1 MAFVLQD
8 VINEIEETRS
18 LEPLKKFKKENLVKV
33 AAHYGITPAVGATKS
48 HILNLIK
55 DHCVENDIIDEVEE
69 KPIAETAEIVRLK
82 LDFEREERRLARE
95 AEKALQD
102 AQFAE
107 AQKAREAAEAEAEKA
122 RELRLAELKEA
133 RELRELELKAEQE
146 KALLAAEI
154 EAKKEAAAREHELK
168 MAGLGKHSPSDK
180 ASVFDPA
187 RNIRLVPPFQEKEV
201 DKYFAHFEKVADS
214 LNWPKESWV
223 LLLQS
228 VLVGKAQEIYGSL
241 SVEQSSNYE
250 HVKEAILKAYELVPE
265 AYRQKFRNYLK
276 YDSKTH
282 VEFAR
287 EKENLFNRWCHSK
300 EIGQDFK
307 KLKQMVL
314 LEEFKDK
321 VRPDIRSHLDEQ
333 KVEELEKAA
342 IMADDYA
349 LTHKMSSK
357 SGNPQ
362 QKRYHGSGNRENVSR
377 NMDDRK
383 RQGKS
388 TENVGLVSKV
398 EPLKPISCGHCG
410 KPGHIITNCW
420 KLGGKTPCEHCG
432 RFNHKSEDCRIAK
445 NKLQKEVKPTGLTSL
460 KGLKVSPFNESE
472 NSKGVKVKPLIDR
485 NSFVEKNK
493 GIKVNPLHN
502 DKSCIEDEISPNTE
516 SDYME
521 NYKPFISKGVVS
533 LVGDENSSQKV
544 KILRDTGATQSLM
557 LDSVLPLTEKSFT
570 GANVLISGVEMGVLE
585 VPLHEVNIKSSLI
598 NGNIVIGMRPSLP
611 VEGISL
617 ILGNDLAGEKV
628 MVDPRVVEKPRDD
641 EETERLAEKFPG
653 IFPASVVTR
662 SMKAKEEAIKEQGKE
677 EIGLSGT
684 FLENI
689 DGKFEERN
697 KEKADK
703 ALMRKESRNVK
714 ENIPEKQESESK
726 SVISRQNLIEEQSN
740 DKELLDLFKIAL
752 TPVEAEKVSVG
763 YLIKDDILMRKWS
776 PTACDNNE
784 KGETV
789 YQIVVPTVYRREVL
803 ELAHDLPMSGH
814 LGVRKTYNRVLQHF
828 FWPGLKR
835 DVAKWCRECHTCQLG
850 GKPNQNIPQA
860 PLHPIPVFDEPFS
873 HIIIDC
879 VGPLPKTKSQNEFL
893 LTIMCSST
901 RFPEAIPLR
910 SIKTNAI
917 LKALIKFFTIF
928 GLPKS
933 IQSDQGTNFMAHA
946 FQQVMNQLGI
956 KQYKSSAYHPESQGA
971 LERFHQTLKTMIR
984 MYCTEN
990 SRDWDEGVHLL
1001 LFAVRESVQESLG
1014 FSPFELV
1021 FGHAV
1026 RGPLLLLKEK
1036 WLDEDPE
1043 KISVLKYVAT
1053 FKDRLFRAGQ
1063 MAKRNLQ
1070 ESQSKMKVW
1079 YDRKAKSRC
1088 FEPGDRVLVLFPVV
1102 GNPLQAKYSGPYK
1115 VVKKISDTNY
1125 LVKTPDRRKETQVCH
1140 INMLKAYH
1148 EKPKPELVTLNNR
1161 LGLESLTHSKDC
1173 VGQVAEKEEDTESEV
1188 RLGNDQQPI
1197 KLQNSQILNDLD
1209 TKLSHLPSVQR
1220 KELAEVITQYR
1231 EVFPDVP
1238 SKTNLIEHDVDVGDS
1253 APIKQHPY
1261 RVSPMKKELLDKE
1274 VQYMLKNDIIEESQ
1288 SNWSSPCILVPKHDG
1303 GFRFC
1308 TDFRKVNDK
1317 TKSDSFPIPRIAD
1330 CIDQIGNA
1338 KFVSTFDM
1346 LKGYWQ
1352 VPLTQRAR
1360 EISAFVTPSGLYQY
1374 KVMPFGMKNAPAT
1387 FQRMVNKLVR
1397 DIDGC
1402 EGYIDDVVIYS
1413 DNWSDHIHQIKRFF
1427 QIMREAKLTINL
1439 MKSEFGKATV
1449 KYLGHIVGQGQ
1460 VRPLDAKI
1468 QTIAKFPIPTSR
1480 KELARFLG
1488 MAGYYRN
1495 FCLNFSDIAAPLT
1508 NLLSKKVKFVWTDD
1522 CQMAFDKVKLL
1533 LQKSP
1538 VLKSPD
1544 YEKPFKLIIDSSDV
1558 GTGSVLVQE
1567 ASDGLD
1573 HPVSYFSKKF
1583 LKYQKNYSVVEKET
1597 LGLVLALEHFDVY
1610 LGSTP
1615 FKIKVYTDHNPLTF
1629 LKTMKNK
1636 NQRLVRWSLALQE
1649 YNLEIQHIPGSENV
1663 VADAL
1668 SRCIG

>member
-33 AAHYGITPAVGATKS
+33 AVHYGITPAVGATKS

-55 DHCVENDIIDEVEE
+55 DHCVEHDIIDEVEE

-107 AQKAREAAEAEAEKA
+107 AQKAREAAEAEAQRA
-122 RELRLAELKEA
+122 RDLRLAELKEA

-146 KALLAAEI
+146 KALLEAE
-154 EAKKEAAAREHELK
+154 KEAAAREHELK
-168 MAGLGKHSPSDK
+168 MASLGKHSPSDK
-180 ASVFDPA
+180 ASAFDPA

-362 QKRYHGSGNRENVSR
+362 QKRYHGSGNRENISR

-502 DKSCIEDEISPNTE
+502 DKSCIEDKISPNTE

-521 NYKPFISKGVVS
+521 NYKPFISEGVVS

-557 LDSVLPLTEKSFT
+557 LDSVLPLTENSFT

-662 SMKAKEEAIKEQGKE
+662 SMKAKKEVIKEQGKE

-689 DGKFEERN
+689 GVKFEERN
-697 KEKADK
+697 SEKVEKAF
-703 ALMRKESRNVK
+703 MRNESRNVK

-752 TPVEAEKVSVG
+752 TPLEAEKVSVG
-763 YLIKDDILMRKWS
+763 YLIKENILMRKWS
-776 PTACDNNE
+776 
-784 KGETV
+784 
-789 YQIVVPTVYRREVL
+789 
-803 ELAHDLPMSGH
+803 
-814 LGVRKTYNRVLQHF
+814 
-828 FWPGLKR
+828 
-835 DVAKWCRECHTCQLG
+835 
-850 GKPNQNIPQA
+850 
-860 PLHPIPVFDEPFS
+860 S
-873 HIIIDC
+873 HC
-879 VGPLPKTKSQNEFL
+879 V
-893 LTIMCSST
+893 TI
-901 RFPEAIPLR
+901 
-910 SIKTNAI
+910 
-917 LKALIKFFTIF
+917 
-928 GLPKS
+928 
-933 IQSDQGTNFMAHA
+933 
-946 FQQVMNQLGI
+946 
-956 KQYKSSAYHPESQGA
+956 
-971 LERFHQTLKTMIR
+971 
-984 MYCTEN
+984 
-990 SRDWDEGVHLL
+990 
-1001 LFAVRESVQESLG
+1001 
-1014 FSPFELV
+1014 
-1021 FGHAV
+1021 
-1026 RGPLLLLKEK
+1026 GPLLLLKEK

-1063 MAKRNLQ
+1063 IAKRNLQ

-1125 LVKTPDRRKETQVCH
+1125 LVKTPGRRKETQVCH

-1188 RLGNDQQPI
+1188 RLENDQQPI
-1197 KLQNSQILNDLD
+1197 KLQNSQILNDLG
-1209 TKLSHLPSVQR
+1209 TKLSHLPLVQR

-1238 SKTNLIEHDVDVGDS
+1238 SKTNLIEHDVDVGDY

-1261 RVSPMKKELLDKE
+1261 RVSPIKKELLDKE

-1402 EGYIDDVVIYS
+1402 EGYIDDVVIFS
-1413 DNWSDHIHQIKRFF
+1413 DNWSDHIRQIERFF

-1468 QTIAKFPIPTSR
+1468 QTIVKYPIPTSR

-1522 CQMAFDKVKLL
+1522 CQLAFDKVKLL

>member
-18 LEPLKKFKKENLVKV
+18 LEPLKKLKKENLVKV

-55 DHCVENDIIDEVEE
+55 DHCVENDIINEVEE

-82 LDFEREERRLARE
+82 LDFEREERQKARDAEKAARE
-95 AEKALQD
+95 AAE
-102 AQFAE
+102 AE
-107 AQKAREAAEAEAEKA
+107 AQKAREAA
-122 RELRLAELKEA
+122 RDLRLAELKEA

-168 MAGLGKHSPSDK
+168 MASLGKQSPSDK

-362 QKRYHGSGNRENVSR
+362 QKRYHGSGNRENISR

-420 KLGGKTPCEHCG
+420 KLGGKTPGEHCG

-485 NSFVEKNK
+485 NNFVEKNK
-493 GIKVNPLHN
+493 GIKINPLHN
-502 DKSCIEDEISPNTE
+502 DKSCLEDKISPNTE

-521 NYKPFISKGVVS
+521 NYKPFISEGVVS
-533 LVGDENSSQKV
+533 LVGDESSSQKV

-557 LDSVLPLTEKSFT
+557 LDSVLPLTENSFT
-570 GANVLISGVEMGVLE
+570 GANVLISGVEMGVFE

-598 NGNIVIGMRPSLP
+598 NGNTVIGMRPSLS

-628 MVDPRVVEKPRDD
+628 MVDPRVVEKPGDD
-641 EETERLAEKFPG
+641 ERTEKLAEKFPG

-662 SMKAKEEAIKEQGKE
+662 SMKAKKEAIKEQGKE
-677 EIGLSGT
+677 EIDLSGT

-689 DGKFEERN
+689 DVKFEERN

-703 ALMRKESRNVK
+703 ALMRNESRNVK

-752 TPVEAEKVSVG
+752 TPVEAKKVSVG
-763 YLIKDDILMRKWS
+763 YLIKDKILMRKWS
-776 PTACDNNE
+776 THH
-784 KGETV
+784 V
-789 YQIVVPTVYRREVL
+789 
-803 ELAHDLPMSGH
+803 
-814 LGVRKTYNRVLQHF
+814 
-828 FWPGLKR
+828 
-835 DVAKWCRECHTCQLG
+835 
-850 GKPNQNIPQA
+850 
-860 PLHPIPVFDEPFS
+860 
-873 HIIIDC
+873 
-879 VGPLPKTKSQNEFL
+879 
-893 LTIMCSST
+893 TI
-901 RFPEAIPLR
+901 A
-910 SIKTNAI
+910 
-917 LKALIKFFTIF
+917 
-928 GLPKS
+928 
-933 IQSDQGTNFMAHA
+933 
-946 FQQVMNQLGI
+946 
-956 KQYKSSAYHPESQGA
+956 
-971 LERFHQTLKTMIR
+971 
-984 MYCTEN
+984 
-990 SRDWDEGVHLL
+990 
-1001 LFAVRESVQESLG
+1001 
-1014 FSPFELV
+1014 
-1021 FGHAV
+1021 
-1026 RGPLLLLKEK
+1026 PLLLLKEK

-1088 FEPGDRVLVLFPVV
+1088 FEPGERVLVLFSVI

-1148 EKPKPELVTLNNR
+1148 EKPKPELMILNNK
-1161 LGLESLTHSKDC
+1161 LGLENPMHSESC

-1188 RLGNDQQPI
+1188 RLENDQQPI
-1197 KLQNSQILNDLD
+1197 KLQNSQILNDLG
-1209 TKLSHLPSVQR
+1209 TKLSHLPLVQR

-1261 RVSPMKKELLDKE
+1261 RVSPIKKELLDKE

-1338 KFVSTFDM
+1338 KFVSMFDM

-1413 DNWSDHIHQIKRFF
+1413 DDWSDHIRQIKRFF

-1468 QTIAKFPIPTSR
+1468 QTIVKFPIPTSR

-1495 FCLNFSDIAAPLT
+1495 FCLNFSEIAAPLT

-1522 CQMAFDKVKLL
+1522 CQLAFDKVKLL

-1544 YEKPFKLIIDSSDV
+1544 YELIIDSSDV

-1615 FKIKVYTDHNPLTF
+1615 YKIKVYTDHNPLTF

-1649 YNLEIQHIPGSENV
+1649 YKLEIQHIPGSENV

>member
-18 LEPLKKFKKENLVKV
+18 LEPLKKLKKENLIKV
-33 AAHYGITPAVGATKS
+33 AAHYGITPAIGATKS
-48 HILNLIK
+48 HILDLIK
-55 DHCVENDIIDEVEE
+55 EHCVENNIIDEVEE
-69 KPIAETAEIVRLK
+69 KPIAETAEIVKLK

-95 AEKALQD
+95 AEKA
-102 AQFAE
+102 
-107 AQKAREAAEAEAEKA
+107 AREEA

-146 KALLAAEI
+146 KALLEAE
-154 EAKKEAAAREHELK
+154 KEAAAREHELK
-168 MAGLGKHSPSDK
+168 MASLGKQSPSDK
-180 ASVFDPA
+180 AGVFDPA

-362 QKRYHGSGNRENVSR
+362 QKRYHGSGNRENISR
-377 NMDDRK
+377 NADDRK

-398 EPLKPISCGHCG
+398 EPSKPISCGHCG

-521 NYKPFISKGVVS
+521 NYKPFISEGVVS

-557 LDSVLPLTEKSFT
+557 LDSVLPLTENSFT

-641 EETERLAEKFPG
+641 VKTERLAEKFPG

-662 SMKAKEEAIKEQGKE
+662 SMKAKKEAIKEQGKE

-689 DGKFEERN
+689 DVKFEKRN

-726 SVISRQNLIEEQSN
+726 SVISRQNLIGEQSK

-752 TPVEAEKVSVG
+752 TPLEAEKVSVG
-763 YLIKDDILMRKWS
+763 YLIKDKILVRKWS
-776 PTACDNNE
+776 THH
-784 KGETV
+784 V
-789 YQIVVPTVYRREVL
+789 
-803 ELAHDLPMSGH
+803 
-814 LGVRKTYNRVLQHF
+814 
-828 FWPGLKR
+828 
-835 DVAKWCRECHTCQLG
+835 
-850 GKPNQNIPQA
+850 
-860 PLHPIPVFDEPFS
+860 
-873 HIIIDC
+873 
-879 VGPLPKTKSQNEFL
+879 
-893 LTIMCSST
+893 TI
-901 RFPEAIPLR
+901 A
-910 SIKTNAI
+910 
-917 LKALIKFFTIF
+917 
-928 GLPKS
+928 
-933 IQSDQGTNFMAHA
+933 
-946 FQQVMNQLGI
+946 
-956 KQYKSSAYHPESQGA
+956 
-971 LERFHQTLKTMIR
+971 
-984 MYCTEN
+984 
-990 SRDWDEGVHLL
+990 
-1001 LFAVRESVQESLG
+1001 
-1014 FSPFELV
+1014 
-1021 FGHAV
+1021 
-1026 RGPLLLLKEK
+1026 PLLLLKEK

-1188 RLGNDQQPI
+1188 RLENDQQPI
-1197 KLQNSQILNDLD
+1197 KLQNSQILNDLG

-1238 SKTNLIEHDVDVGDS
+1238 SKTNLIKHDVDVGDS

-1402 EGYIDDVVIYS
+1402 EGYIDDVVIFS
-1413 DNWSDHIHQIKRFF
+1413 DNWSDHIRQIERFF

-1468 QTIAKFPIPTSR
+1468 QTIVKFPIPTSR

-1495 FCLNFSDIAAPLT
+1495 FCLNFSEIAAPLT

-1522 CQMAFDKVKLL
+1522 CQLAFDKVKLL

>member
-18 LEPLKKFKKENLVKV
+18 LEPLKKLKKENLVKV

-48 HILNLIK
+48 HILDLTK

-69 KPIAETAEIVRLK
+69 KLIAETAEIVRLK
-82 LDFEREERRLARE
+82 LDFEREEWRLARE
-95 AEKALQD
+95 EAREEAQEARDAEKA
-102 AQFAE
+102 
-107 AQKAREAAEAEAEKA
+107 AREAAEAEAQRA
-122 RELRLAELKEA
+122 RDLRLAELKEA

-168 MAGLGKHSPSDK
+168 MASLGKQSPSDK

-276 YDSKTH
+276 FDSKTH

-357 SGNPQ
+357 SGDPQ
-362 QKRYHGSGNRENVSR
+362 QKRYHGSGNRENISR
-377 NMDDRK
+377 NADDRK

-410 KPGHIITNCW
+410 KPGHIISNCW

-485 NSFVEKNK
+485 NHFVEKNK

-502 DKSCIEDEISPNTE
+502 DKICIEDKISPKTE

-521 NYKPFISKGVVS
+521 NFKPFISEGVVS

-557 LDSVLPLTEKSFT
+557 LDSVLPLAENSFT

-628 MVDPRVVEKPRDD
+628 MVDPRVVEKPRDN

-662 SMKAKEEAIKEQGKE
+662 SMNAKKEVIKEQGKE

-697 KEKADK
+697 KEKADN
-703 ALMRKESRNVK
+703 ALMRNESRNVK

-726 SVISRQNLIEEQSN
+726 SVISRQNLIVEQSK

-763 YLIKDDILMRKWS
+763 YLIKDNILMRKWS
-776 PTACDNNE
+776 S
-784 KGETV
+784 
-789 YQIVVPTVYRREVL
+789 
-803 ELAHDLPMSGH
+803 H
-814 LGVRKTYNRVLQHF
+814 RV
-828 FWPGLKR
+828 
-835 DVAKWCRECHTCQLG
+835 
-850 GKPNQNIPQA
+850 
-860 PLHPIPVFDEPFS
+860 
-873 HIIIDC
+873 
-879 VGPLPKTKSQNEFL
+879 
-893 LTIMCSST
+893 TI
-901 RFPEAIPLR
+901 
-910 SIKTNAI
+910 
-917 LKALIKFFTIF
+917 
-928 GLPKS
+928 
-933 IQSDQGTNFMAHA
+933 
-946 FQQVMNQLGI
+946 
-956 KQYKSSAYHPESQGA
+956 
-971 LERFHQTLKTMIR
+971 
-984 MYCTEN
+984 
-990 SRDWDEGVHLL
+990 
-1001 LFAVRESVQESLG
+1001 
-1014 FSPFELV
+1014 
-1021 FGHAV
+1021 
-1026 RGPLLLLKEK
+1026 GPLLLLKEK

-1063 MAKRNLQ
+1063 IAKRNLQ

-1115 VVKKISDTNY
+1115 VVRKISDTNY
-1125 LVKTPDRRKETQVCH
+1125 LVKTPGRRKETQVCH

-1161 LGLESLTHSKDC
+1161 LGLESPTHSKDC

-1197 KLQNSQILNDLD
+1197 KLQNSQILNDLG
-1209 TKLSHLPSVQR
+1209 TKLSHLPLVQR

-1274 VQYMLKNDIIEESQ
+1274 VQYMLENDIIEESQ

-1413 DNWSDHIHQIKRFF
+1413 DNWSDHIRQIKRFF
-1427 QIMREAKLTINL
+1427 QIMR
-1439 MKSEFGKATV
+1439 
-1449 KYLGHIVGQGQ
+1449 
-1460 VRPLDAKI
+1460 
-1468 QTIAKFPIPTSR
+1468 
-1480 KELARFLG
+1480 
-1488 MAGYYRN
+1488 
-1495 FCLNFSDIAAPLT
+1495 
-1508 NLLSKKVKFVWTDD
+1508 
-1522 CQMAFDKVKLL
+1522 
-1533 LQKSP
+1533 
-1538 VLKSPD
+1538 
-1544 YEKPFKLIIDSSDV
+1544 
-1558 GTGSVLVQE
+1558 
-1567 ASDGLD
+1567 D
-1573 HPVSYFSKKF
+1573 H
-1583 LKYQKNYSVVEKET
+1583 
-1597 LGLVLALEHFDVY
+1597 
-1610 LGSTP
+1610 
-1615 FKIKVYTDHNPLTF
+1615 
-1629 LKTMKNK
+1629 
-1636 NQRLVRWSLALQE
+1636 
-1649 YNLEIQHIPGSENV
+1649 
-1663 VADAL
+1663 
-1668 SRCIG
+1668 

>member
-1 MAFVLQD
+1 M
-8 VINEIEETRS
+8 
-18 LEPLKKFKKENLVKV
+18 KF
-33 AAHYGITPAVGATKS
+33 
-48 HILNLIK
+48 
-55 DHCVENDIIDEVEE
+55 
-69 KPIAETAEIVRLK
+69 
-82 LDFEREERRLARE
+82 
-95 AEKALQD
+95 
-102 AQFAE
+102 
-107 AQKAREAAEAEAEKA
+107 
-122 RELRLAELKEA
+122 
-133 RELRELELKAEQE
+133 
-146 KALLAAEI
+146 
-154 EAKKEAAAREHELK
+154 
-168 MAGLGKHSPSDK
+168 
-180 ASVFDPA
+180 
-187 RNIRLVPPFQEKEV
+187 
-201 DKYFAHFEKVADS
+201 
-214 LNWPKESWV
+214 
-223 LLLQS
+223 
-228 VLVGKAQEIYGSL
+228 
-241 SVEQSSNYE
+241 
-250 HVKEAILKAYELVPE
+250 
-265 AYRQKFRNYLK
+265 
-276 YDSKTH
+276 DSKTH

-362 QKRYHGSGNRENVSR
+362 QKRYHGSSYRENISR
-377 NMDDRK
+377 NADDRK

-410 KPGHIITNCW
+410 KPGHIISNCW

-445 NKLQKEVKPTGLTSL
+445 NKLQKDVKPTGLTSL

-472 NSKGVKVKPLIDR
+472 NQKGVKVKPLIDR
-485 NSFVEKNK
+485 NHFVEKNK

-502 DKSCIEDEISPNTE
+502 VKSCIEDEISPNTE

-521 NYKPFISKGVVS
+521 NYKPFISEGVVS

-557 LDSVLPLTEKSFT
+557 LDSVLPLTENSFT
-570 GANVLISGVEMGVLE
+570 GANVLISGVEMGILE

-628 MVDPRVVEKPRDD
+628 MVDPRVVEKPRDN
-641 EETERLAEKFPG
+641 EKTERLAEKFPG

-662 SMKAKEEAIKEQGKE
+662 SMKAKKEAIKEQGKE

-697 KEKADK
+697 KEKADN
-703 ALMRKESRNVK
+703 ALMRNESRTVK
-714 ENIPEKQESESK
+714 ENIPEKQESESR
-726 SVISRQNLIEEQSN
+726 SVISRQNLIENQSN

-763 YLIKDDILMRKWS
+763 YLVKDNILMRKWS

-789 YQIVVPTVYRREVL
+789 YQIVVPTVHRREVL
-803 ELAHDLPMSGH
+803 ELAHDLPVSGH
-814 LGVRKTYNRVLQHF
+814 LGVRKTYNKVLQHF

-835 DVAKWCRECHTCQLG
+835 DVAKWCKECHTCQLG

-873 HIIIDC
+873 HIFIDC
-879 VGPLPKTKSQNEFL
+879 VGPLPKTKSQNEYL

-910 SIKTNAI
+910 SIKTNTI
-917 LKALIKFFTIF
+917 LKALIKFFTLF

-971 LERFHQTLKTMIR
+971 LERFHQTLKTMIK
-984 MYCTEN
+984 MYCIEN
-990 SRDWDEGVHLL
+990 SKDWDEGVHLL
-1001 LFAVRESVQESLG
+1001 LLAVRESVQESLG

-1148 EKPKPELVTLNNR
+1148 EKPKT
-1161 LGLESLTHSKDC
+1161 
-1173 VGQVAEKEEDTESEV
+1173 
-1188 RLGNDQQPI
+1188 
-1197 KLQNSQILNDLD
+1197 
-1209 TKLSHLPSVQR
+1209 
-1220 KELAEVITQYR
+1220 
-1231 EVFPDVP
+1231 
-1238 SKTNLIEHDVDVGDS
+1238 
-1253 APIKQHPY
+1253 
-1261 RVSPMKKELLDKE
+1261 
-1274 VQYMLKNDIIEESQ
+1274 
-1288 SNWSSPCILVPKHDG
+1288 
-1303 GFRFC
+1303 
-1308 TDFRKVNDK
+1308 
-1317 TKSDSFPIPRIAD
+1317 RI
-1330 CIDQIGNA
+1330 
-1338 KFVSTFDM
+1338 
-1346 LKGYWQ
+1346 
-1352 VPLTQRAR
+1352 
-1360 EISAFVTPSGLYQY
+1360 
-1374 KVMPFGMKNAPAT
+1374 
-1387 FQRMVNKLVR
+1387 
-1397 DIDGC
+1397 
-1402 EGYIDDVVIYS
+1402 
-1413 DNWSDHIHQIKRFF
+1413 
-1427 QIMREAKLTINL
+1427 
-1439 MKSEFGKATV
+1439 
-1449 KYLGHIVGQGQ
+1449 
-1460 VRPLDAKI
+1460 
-1468 QTIAKFPIPTSR
+1468 
-1480 KELARFLG
+1480 
-1488 MAGYYRN
+1488 
-1495 FCLNFSDIAAPLT
+1495 
-1508 NLLSKKVKFVWTDD
+1508 
-1522 CQMAFDKVKLL
+1522 
-1533 LQKSP
+1533 
-1538 VLKSPD
+1538 
-1544 YEKPFKLIIDSSDV
+1544 
-1558 GTGSVLVQE
+1558 
-1567 ASDGLD
+1567 
-1573 HPVSYFSKKF
+1573 SY
-1583 LKYQKNYSVVEKET
+1583 T
-1597 LGLVLALEHFDVY
+1597 
-1610 LGSTP
+1610 
-1615 FKIKVYTDHNPLTF
+1615 
-1629 LKTMKNK
+1629 
-1636 NQRLVRWSLALQE
+1636 
-1649 YNLEIQHIPGSENV
+1649 
-1663 VADAL
+1663 
-1668 SRCIG
+1668 

>member
-8 VINEIEETRS
+8 IINEIEETRS
-18 LEPLKKFKKENLVKV
+18 LESLKKFKKENLVKV
-33 AAHYGITPAVGATKS
+33 AVHYGITPAVGATKS

-55 DHCVENDIIDEVEE
+55 DHCVEHDIIDEVEE

-107 AQKAREAAEAEAEKA
+107 AQRAREEAQKARD
-122 RELRLAELKEA
+122 LRLAELKEA

-168 MAGLGKHSPSDK
+168 MASLGKQSPSDK
-180 ASVFDPA
+180 ASAFDPA

-362 QKRYHGSGNRENVSR
+362 QKRYHGSGNRENISR

-485 NSFVEKNK
+485 NHFVEKNK

-521 NYKPFISKGVVS
+521 NYKPFISEGVVS

-557 LDSVLPLTEKSFT
+557 LDSVLPLTKNSFT
-570 GANVLISGVEMGVLE
+570 GANVLISGVEMGILE

-641 EETERLAEKFPG
+641 ENTERLAEKFPG

-662 SMKAKEEAIKEQGKE
+662 SMKAKKEAIKEQGKE

-689 DGKFEERN
+689 DVKFEERN

-703 ALMRKESRNVK
+703 ALMRNKSRNVK

-740 DKELLDLFKIAL
+740 DKELLDLFKVAL

-763 YLIKDDILMRKWS
+763 YLIKDNILMRKWS
-776 PTACDNNE
+776 S
-784 KGETV
+784 
-789 YQIVVPTVYRREVL
+789 
-803 ELAHDLPMSGH
+803 H
-814 LGVRKTYNRVLQHF
+814 RV
-828 FWPGLKR
+828 
-835 DVAKWCRECHTCQLG
+835 T
-850 GKPNQNIPQA
+850 
-860 PLHPIPVFDEPFS
+860 
-873 HIIIDC
+873 
-879 VGPLPKTKSQNEFL
+879 
-893 LTIMCSST
+893 
-901 RFPEAIPLR
+901 
-910 SIKTNAI
+910 
-917 LKALIKFFTIF
+917 
-928 GLPKS
+928 
-933 IQSDQGTNFMAHA
+933 
-946 FQQVMNQLGI
+946 
-956 KQYKSSAYHPESQGA
+956 
-971 LERFHQTLKTMIR
+971 
-984 MYCTEN
+984 
-990 SRDWDEGVHLL
+990 
-1001 LFAVRESVQESLG
+1001 
-1014 FSPFELV
+1014 
-1021 FGHAV
+1021 

-1063 MAKRNLQ
+1063 IAKRNLQ

-1125 LVKTPDRRKETQVCH
+1125 LVKTPGRRKETQVCH

-1148 EKPKPELVTLNNR
+1148 EKPRPELVTLNNR
-1161 LGLESLTHSKDC
+1161 LGLESPTHSKDC

-1197 KLQNSQILNDLD
+1197 KLQNSQILNDLG
-1209 TKLSHLPSVQR
+1209 TKLSHLPLVQR

-1238 SKTNLIEHDVDVGDS
+1238 SKTDLIEHDVDVGDS

-1274 VQYMLKNDIIEESQ
+1274 VQYMLENDIIEESQ
-1288 SNWSSPCILVPKHDG
+1288 SNWSSPCILVLKHDG

-1402 EGYIDDVVIYS
+1402 EGYIDDVVIFS
-1413 DNWSDHIHQIKRFF
+1413 DNWSDHIRQIKHFF

-1468 QTIAKFPIPTSR
+1468 QTIVKYPIPTSR

-1495 FCLNFSDIAAPLT
+1495 FCLIFSDIAAPLT

>member
-18 LEPLKKFKKENLVKV
+18 LEPLKKFKKENLIKV
-33 AAHYGITPAVGATKS
+33 AAHYGITPAIGATKS

-55 DHCVENDIIDEVEE
+55 DHCVENDIIDEVED

-133 RELRELELKAEQE
+133 RELRELELKAE
-146 KALLAAEI
+146 AD
-154 EAKKEAAAREHELK
+154 KEAAAREHELK
-168 MAGLGKHSPSDK
+168 MAGLGIHSPKDK
-180 ASVFDPA
+180 ASAFDPA

-362 QKRYHGSGNRENVSR
+362 QKRYHGSGNRENISR

-420 KLGGKTPCEHCG
+420 KLGVKTPCEHCG

-445 NKLQKEVKPTGLTSL
+445 NKLQKDVKPTGLTSL

-485 NSFVEKNK
+485 NNFVEKNK

-502 DKSCIEDEISPNTE
+502 VRSCIEDEISPNTE

-521 NYKPFISKGVVS
+521 NYKPFISEGVVS

-557 LDSVLPLTEKSFT
+557 LDSVLPLTENSFT
-570 GANVLISGVEMGVLE
+570 GANVLISGVEMGILE

-662 SMKAKEEAIKEQGKE
+662 SMKAKKAAIKEQGKE

-689 DGKFEERN
+689 DVKFEERN
-697 KEKADK
+697 SEKAEK
-703 ALMRKESRNVK
+703 ALMRNESRNVK

-752 TPVEAEKVSVG
+752 TPLEAEKVSVG
-763 YLIKDDILMRKWS
+763 YLIKENILMRKWS
-776 PTACDNNE
+776 
-784 KGETV
+784 
-789 YQIVVPTVYRREVL
+789 
-803 ELAHDLPMSGH
+803 
-814 LGVRKTYNRVLQHF
+814 
-828 FWPGLKR
+828 
-835 DVAKWCRECHTCQLG
+835 
-850 GKPNQNIPQA
+850 
-860 PLHPIPVFDEPFS
+860 S
-873 HIIIDC
+873 HC
-879 VGPLPKTKSQNEFL
+879 V
-893 LTIMCSST
+893 TI
-901 RFPEAIPLR
+901 
-910 SIKTNAI
+910 
-917 LKALIKFFTIF
+917 
-928 GLPKS
+928 
-933 IQSDQGTNFMAHA
+933 
-946 FQQVMNQLGI
+946 
-956 KQYKSSAYHPESQGA
+956 
-971 LERFHQTLKTMIR
+971 
-984 MYCTEN
+984 
-990 SRDWDEGVHLL
+990 
-1001 LFAVRESVQESLG
+1001 
-1014 FSPFELV
+1014 
-1021 FGHAV
+1021 
-1026 RGPLLLLKEK
+1026 GPLLLLKEK

-1125 LVKTPDRRKETQVCH
+1125 LVKTPGRRKETQVCH

-1161 LGLESLTHSKDC
+1161 LGLESPTHSKDC
-1173 VGQVAEKEEDTESEV
+1173 VGQVAEKEDYTESEI
-1188 RLGNDQQPI
+1188 RLENDQQPI
-1197 KLQNSQILNDLD
+1197 KLQNSQILNDLG
-1209 TKLSHLPSVQR
+1209 TKLSHLPLAQR

-1338 KFVSTFDM
+1338 KFGNAKF
-1346 LKGYWQ
+1346 
-1352 VPLTQRAR
+1352 PR
-1360 EISAFVTPSGLYQY
+1360 FVTPSGLYQY

-1387 FQRMVNKLVR
+1387 FQKMFNKLVR

-1413 DNWSDHIHQIKRFF
+1413 DNWSDHIRQIECFF

-1439 MKSEFGKATV
+1439 MKIEFGKATV

-1468 QTIAKFPIPTSR
+1468 QTIVKYPTSR

-1495 FCLNFSDIAAPLT
+1495 FCLNFSEIAAPLT

-1615 FKIKVYTDHNPLTF
+1615 FKIKAYTDHNPLTF

-1636 NQRLVRWSLALQE
+1636 NQRLVRWSLALRE
-1649 YNLEIQHIPGSENV
+1649 YSLEIQHIPGSENV

>member
-55 DHCVENDIIDEVEE
+55 DHCVENDIIDEVED

-133 RELRELELKAEQE
+133 RELRELELKAE
-146 KALLAAEI
+146 AD
-154 EAKKEAAAREHELK
+154 KEAAAREHELK
-168 MAGLGKHSPSDK
+168 MAGLGIHSPKDK
-180 ASVFDPA
+180 ASAFDPA

-362 QKRYHGSGNRENVSR
+362 QKRYHGSGNRENISR

-460 KGLKVSPFNESE
+460 KGLKVSPFNETE

-485 NSFVEKNK
+485 NHFVEKNK

-502 DKSCIEDEISPNTE
+502 DKSCIEDEISPETE

-521 NYKPFISKGVVS
+521 NYKPFISEGVVS

-557 LDSVLPLTEKSFT
+557 LDSVLPLTENSYT

-714 ENIPEKQESESK
+714 ENIPEKQERESK
-726 SVISRQNLIEEQSN
+726 SVISRENLIEEQSK

-763 YLIKDDILMRKWS
+763 YLIKENILMRKWS
-776 PTACDNNE
+776 THH
-784 KGETV
+784 V
-789 YQIVVPTVYRREVL
+789 
-803 ELAHDLPMSGH
+803 
-814 LGVRKTYNRVLQHF
+814 
-828 FWPGLKR
+828 
-835 DVAKWCRECHTCQLG
+835 
-850 GKPNQNIPQA
+850 
-860 PLHPIPVFDEPFS
+860 
-873 HIIIDC
+873 
-879 VGPLPKTKSQNEFL
+879 
-893 LTIMCSST
+893 TI
-901 RFPEAIPLR
+901 R
-910 SIKTNAI
+910 
-917 LKALIKFFTIF
+917 
-928 GLPKS
+928 
-933 IQSDQGTNFMAHA
+933 
-946 FQQVMNQLGI
+946 
-956 KQYKSSAYHPESQGA
+956 
-971 LERFHQTLKTMIR
+971 
-984 MYCTEN
+984 
-990 SRDWDEGVHLL
+990 
-1001 LFAVRESVQESLG
+1001 
-1014 FSPFELV
+1014 
-1021 FGHAV
+1021 
-1026 RGPLLLLKEK
+1026 PLLLLKEK

-1148 EKPKPELVTLNNR
+1148 VKPKPELVTLNNR
-1161 LGLESLTHSKDC
+1161 LGLESPTHSKDC

-1188 RLGNDQQPI
+1188 RLGNDRQPI
-1197 KLQNSQILNDLD
+1197 KLQNSQILNDLG

-1274 VQYMLKNDIIEESQ
+1274 VQYMLKNDIIEKSQ

-1360 EISAFVTPSGLYQY
+1360 EVSAFVTPSGLYQY

-1397 DIDGC
+1397 NIDGC
-1402 EGYIDDVVIYS
+1402 EGYIDDVVIFS
-1413 DNWSDHIHQIKRFF
+1413 DNWSDHIRQIER
-1427 QIMREAKLTINL
+1427 
-1439 MKSEFGKATV
+1439 S
-1449 KYLGHIVGQGQ
+1449 
-1460 VRPLDAKI
+1460 
-1468 QTIAKFPIPTSR
+1468 
-1480 KELARFLG
+1480 
-1488 MAGYYRN
+1488 
-1495 FCLNFSDIAAPLT
+1495 
-1508 NLLSKKVKFVWTDD
+1508 
-1522 CQMAFDKVKLL
+1522 
-1533 LQKSP
+1533 
-1538 VLKSPD
+1538 
-1544 YEKPFKLIIDSSDV
+1544 FK
-1558 GTGSVLVQE
+1558 
-1567 ASDGLD
+1567 
-1573 HPVSYFSKKF
+1573 
-1583 LKYQKNYSVVEKET
+1583 
-1597 LGLVLALEHFDVY
+1597 
-1610 LGSTP
+1610 
-1615 FKIKVYTDHNPLTF
+1615 
-1629 LKTMKNK
+1629 
-1636 NQRLVRWSLALQE
+1636 
-1649 YNLEIQHIPGSENV
+1649 
-1663 VADAL
+1663 
-1668 SRCIG
+1668 

>member
-33 AAHYGITPAVGATKS
+33 AAHYGITPAIGATKS

-82 LDFEREERRLARE
+82 LDFEREKRRLARE

-133 RELRELELKAEQE
+133 RELRELELKAE
-146 KALLAAEI
+146 AD
-154 EAKKEAAAREHELK
+154 KEAAAREHELK
-168 MAGLGKHSPSDK
+168 MAGLGIHSSKDK
-180 ASVFDPA
+180 ASAFDPA

-276 YDSKTH
+276 YESKTH

-300 EIGQDFK
+300 KTGQDFK

-362 QKRYHGSGNRENVSR
+362 QKRYHGSGNRENISR

-472 NSKGVKVKPLIDR
+472 NQKGVKVKPLIDR
-485 NSFVEKNK
+485 NHFVEKNK

-502 DKSCIEDEISPNTE
+502 DKSCIEDKISPNKE

-521 NYKPFISKGVVS
+521 NYKPFISEGVVS

-557 LDSVLPLTEKSFT
+557 LDSVLPLTENSFT
-570 GANVLISGVEMGVLE
+570 GANVLISGVEMGILE

-662 SMKAKEEAIKEQGKE
+662 SMKAKKEAIKEQGKE

-689 DGKFEERN
+689 GVKFEERN
-697 KEKADK
+697 SEKAEK
-703 ALMRKESRNVK
+703 ALMRNESRNVK

-740 DKELLDLFKIAL
+740 DKELLDLFKVAL
-752 TPVEAEKVSVG
+752 THIEAEKVSVG
-763 YLIKDDILMRKWS
+763 YLIKDNILMRKWS
-776 PTACDNNE
+776 S
-784 KGETV
+784 
-789 YQIVVPTVYRREVL
+789 
-803 ELAHDLPMSGH
+803 H
-814 LGVRKTYNRVLQHF
+814 RV
-828 FWPGLKR
+828 
-835 DVAKWCRECHTCQLG
+835 
-850 GKPNQNIPQA
+850 
-860 PLHPIPVFDEPFS
+860 
-873 HIIIDC
+873 
-879 VGPLPKTKSQNEFL
+879 
-893 LTIMCSST
+893 TI
-901 RFPEAIPLR
+901 R
-910 SIKTNAI
+910 
-917 LKALIKFFTIF
+917 
-928 GLPKS
+928 
-933 IQSDQGTNFMAHA
+933 
-946 FQQVMNQLGI
+946 
-956 KQYKSSAYHPESQGA
+956 
-971 LERFHQTLKTMIR
+971 
-984 MYCTEN
+984 
-990 SRDWDEGVHLL
+990 
-1001 LFAVRESVQESLG
+1001 
-1014 FSPFELV
+1014 
-1021 FGHAV
+1021 
-1026 RGPLLLLKEK
+1026 PLLLLKEK

-1063 MAKRNLQ
+1063 MAKRNIQ

-1161 LGLESLTHSKDC
+1161 LGLESPTHSKDC

-1197 KLQNSQILNDLD
+1197 KLQNSQILNDLG
-1209 TKLSHLPSVQR
+1209 TKLSHLPLVQR

-1402 EGYIDDVVIYS
+1402 EGYIDDVVIFS
-1413 DNWSDHIHQIKRFF
+1413 DNWSDHIRQIERFF

-1468 QTIAKFPIPTSR
+1468 QTIVKYPIPTSR
-1480 KELARFLG
+1480 KELVRFLG

-1522 CQMAFDKVKLL
+1522 CQLAFDKVKLL

>member
-48 HILNLIK
+48 HILNLIR
-55 DHCVENDIIDEVEE
+55 DHCVEHDIIDEVEE

-102 AQFAE
+102 AQLAAQFAE
-107 AQKAREAAEAEAEKA
+107 AQKAREAAEAEAQKAREAA

-133 RELRELELKAEQE
+133 RELRELELKAEREKRDLELKAEQE
-146 KALLAAEI
+146 KALLEAE
-154 EAKKEAAAREHELK
+154 KEAAAREHELK
-168 MAGLGKHSPSDK
+168 MASLGKQSPSDK
-180 ASVFDPA
+180 ASAFDPA

-276 YDSKTH
+276 FDSKTH

-349 LTHKMSSK
+349 VTHKMSSK

-377 NMDDRK
+377 NMDNRK

-460 KGLKVSPFNESE
+460 KGLKVSPFNESDIQ
-472 NSKGVKVKPLIDR
+472 KGVKVKPLIDR
-485 NSFVEKNK
+485 NHFVEKNK
-493 GIKVNPLHN
+493 GIKVNPLHS
-502 DKSCIEDEISPNTE
+502 DKSCIEDGISPSTE

-521 NYKPFISKGVVS
+521 NYKPFISEGVVS
-533 LVGDENSSQKV
+533 LVGDKSSSQKV

-557 LDSVLPLTEKSFT
+557 LDSVLPLTENSFT

-617 ILGNDLAGEKV
+617 ILGNDLAGERV
-628 MVDPRVVEKPRDD
+628 MVDPRVVEKPGDN
-641 EETERLAEKFPG
+641 EKTERLAEKFPG

-662 SMKAKEEAIKEQGKE
+662 SMKAKKEAIKEQGKE

-684 FLENI
+684 FLENT
-689 DGKFEERN
+689 DVKFEERN
-697 KEKADK
+697 KEKADT
-703 ALMRKESRNVK
+703 ALMRNESRNVK
-714 ENIPEKQESESK
+714 ENIPEKQERESK
-726 SVISRQNLIEEQSN
+726 SVISRQNLIVEQSK

-776 PTACDNNE
+776 PTACDNE
-784 KGETV
+784 KGKTV
-789 YQIVVPTVYRREVL
+789 YQIVVPTVHRREVL
-803 ELAHDLPMSGH
+803 ELAHDLPVSGH

-835 DVAKWCRECHTCQLG
+835 DVAKWCKECHTCQLG

-860 PLHPIPVFDEPFS
+860 PLHPIPAFDEPFS

-879 VGPLPKTKSQNEFL
+879 VGPLPKTKSQNEYL

-910 SIKTNAI
+910 SIKTNTI
-917 LKALIKFFTIF
+917 LKALIKFFTLF
-928 GLPKS
+928 GIPKS
-933 IQSDQGTNFMAHA
+933 IQSDQGANFMAHA

-971 LERFHQTLKTMIR
+971 LERFHQTLKTMIK
-984 MYCTEN
+984 MYCIEN
-990 SRDWDEGVHLL
+990 SKDWDEGVHLL

-1070 ESQSKMKVW
+1070 ESQSKMK
-1079 YDRKAKSRC
+1079 SRC
-1088 FEPGDRVLVLFPVV
+1088 FEPGDRVLLLFPVAS
-1102 GNPLQAKYSGPYK
+1102 NPLQAKYSGPYK

-1125 LVKTPDRRKETQVCH
+1125 LVKTPGRRKETQVCH

-1161 LGLESLTHSKDC
+1161 LGLESPTHSKDC

-1188 RLGNDQQPI
+1188 
-1197 KLQNSQILNDLD
+1197 
-1209 TKLSHLPSVQR
+1209 
-1220 KELAEVITQYR
+1220 
-1231 EVFPDVP
+1231 
-1238 SKTNLIEHDVDVGDS
+1238 
-1253 APIKQHPY
+1253 
-1261 RVSPMKKELLDKE
+1261 
-1274 VQYMLKNDIIEESQ
+1274 
-1288 SNWSSPCILVPKHDG
+1288 
-1303 GFRFC
+1303 
-1308 TDFRKVNDK
+1308 
-1317 TKSDSFPIPRIAD
+1317 
-1330 CIDQIGNA
+1330 
-1338 KFVSTFDM
+1338 
-1346 LKGYWQ
+1346 
-1352 VPLTQRAR
+1352 
-1360 EISAFVTPSGLYQY
+1360 
-1374 KVMPFGMKNAPAT
+1374 
-1387 FQRMVNKLVR
+1387 
-1397 DIDGC
+1397 
-1402 EGYIDDVVIYS
+1402 
-1413 DNWSDHIHQIKRFF
+1413 
-1427 QIMREAKLTINL
+1427 
-1439 MKSEFGKATV
+1439 
-1449 KYLGHIVGQGQ
+1449 
-1460 VRPLDAKI
+1460 
-1468 QTIAKFPIPTSR
+1468 
-1480 KELARFLG
+1480 
-1488 MAGYYRN
+1488 
-1495 FCLNFSDIAAPLT
+1495 
-1508 NLLSKKVKFVWTDD
+1508 
-1522 CQMAFDKVKLL
+1522 
-1533 LQKSP
+1533 
-1538 VLKSPD
+1538 
-1544 YEKPFKLIIDSSDV
+1544 
-1558 GTGSVLVQE
+1558 
-1567 ASDGLD
+1567 
-1573 HPVSYFSKKF
+1573 
-1583 LKYQKNYSVVEKET
+1583 T
-1597 LGLVLALEHFDVY
+1597 L
-1610 LGSTP
+1610 
-1615 FKIKVYTDHNPLTF
+1615 
-1629 LKTMKNK
+1629 
-1636 NQRLVRWSLALQE
+1636 
-1649 YNLEIQHIPGSENV
+1649 
-1663 VADAL
+1663 
-1668 SRCIG
+1668 

>member
-18 LEPLKKFKKENLVKV
+18 LEPLKKLKKENLAKV
-33 AAHYGITPAVGATKS
+33 AAHYGITPAIGATKS
-48 HILNLIK
+48 HILDLIK
-55 DHCVENDIIDEVEE
+55 DHCIENDIIDEVEE
-69 KPIAETAEIVRLK
+69 KPIMETAEVVKLK
-82 LDFEREERRLARE
+82 LEFQCEERRLARE
-95 AEKALQD
+95 EAQRARDAEKA
-102 AQFAE
+102 
-107 AQKAREAAEAEAEKA
+107 AREEA

-146 KALLAAEI
+146 KALLEAE
-154 EAKKEAAAREHELK
+154 KEAAAREHDLK
-168 MAGLGKHSPSDK
+168 MASLGKHSPSDK
-180 ASVFDPA
+180 ASAFDPA

-377 NMDDRK
+377 NMDDRR

-432 RFNHKSEDCRIAK
+432 RFNHKSEDCRIDK
-445 NKLQKEVKPTGLTSL
+445 IKLQKEVKPTGLTSL
-460 KGLKVSPFNESE
+460 KGFKVSPFNESE

-521 NYKPFISKGVVS
+521 NYKPFISEGVVS

-557 LDSVLPLTEKSFT
+557 LDSVLPLTENSFT
-570 GANVLISGVEMGVLE
+570 GANVLISGVEMGILE

-617 ILGNDLAGEKV
+617 ILGNDLAGERV

-641 EETERLAEKFPG
+641 EETEKLAEKFPV

-662 SMKAKEEAIKEQGKE
+662 SMKAKKEAIKEQGKE

-689 DGKFEERN
+689 DVKFEERI

-703 ALMRKESRNVK
+703 ALMRSESRNVK

-752 TPVEAEKVSVG
+752 TPVEAKKVSVG
-763 YLIKDDILMRKWS
+763 YLIRENILMRKWS
-776 PTACDNNE
+776 
-784 KGETV
+784 
-789 YQIVVPTVYRREVL
+789 
-803 ELAHDLPMSGH
+803 
-814 LGVRKTYNRVLQHF
+814 
-828 FWPGLKR
+828 
-835 DVAKWCRECHTCQLG
+835 
-850 GKPNQNIPQA
+850 
-860 PLHPIPVFDEPFS
+860 S
-873 HIIIDC
+873 HC
-879 VGPLPKTKSQNEFL
+879 V
-893 LTIMCSST
+893 TI
-901 RFPEAIPLR
+901 
-910 SIKTNAI
+910 
-917 LKALIKFFTIF
+917 
-928 GLPKS
+928 
-933 IQSDQGTNFMAHA
+933 
-946 FQQVMNQLGI
+946 
-956 KQYKSSAYHPESQGA
+956 
-971 LERFHQTLKTMIR
+971 
-984 MYCTEN
+984 
-990 SRDWDEGVHLL
+990 
-1001 LFAVRESVQESLG
+1001 
-1014 FSPFELV
+1014 
-1021 FGHAV
+1021 
-1026 RGPLLLLKEK
+1026 GPLLLLKEK

-1063 MAKRNLQ
+1063 IAKRNLQ

-1115 VVKKISDTNY
+1115 VVRKISDTNY
-1125 LVKTPDRRKETQVCH
+1125 LVKTPGRHKETQVCH

-1188 RLGNDQQPI
+1188 RLENDQQPI
-1197 KLQNSQILNDLD
+1197 KLQNSQILNDLG

-1413 DNWSDHIHQIKRFF
+1413 DDWSDHIRQIKRFF
-1427 QIMREAKLTINL
+1427 
-1439 MKSEFGKATV
+1439 
-1449 KYLGHIVGQGQ
+1449 
-1460 VRPLDAKI
+1460 
-1468 QTIAKFPIPTSR
+1468 
-1480 KELARFLG
+1480 
-1488 MAGYYRN
+1488 
-1495 FCLNFSDIAAPLT
+1495 
-1508 NLLSKKVKFVWTDD
+1508 
-1522 CQMAFDKVKLL
+1522 
-1533 LQKSP
+1533 
-1538 VLKSPD
+1538 
-1544 YEKPFKLIIDSSDV
+1544 
-1558 GTGSVLVQE
+1558 
-1567 ASDGLD
+1567 
-1573 HPVSYFSKKF
+1573 
-1583 LKYQKNYSVVEKET
+1583 
-1597 LGLVLALEHFDVY
+1597 
-1610 LGSTP
+1610 
-1615 FKIKVYTDHNPLTF
+1615 
-1629 LKTMKNK
+1629 
-1636 NQRLVRWSLALQE
+1636 
-1649 YNLEIQHIPGSENV
+1649 
-1663 VADAL
+1663 
-1668 SRCIG
+1668 